1 MMFQRQFLLF
11 LVLILFFLGLLGIH
25 NQIIIR
31 SLENELLQTEEKPN
45 ESIETRVDS
54 PKASDRAAMTGLLL
68 KLLGGIILIV
78 VVYTFVRS
86 IKTRRLEESFPRD
99 GAGTMVETF
108 QRLVRELKEK
118 ETELQGL
125 KLRAEQRAADIENYN
140 ENILQSVAS
149 GVITFDRSRTITT
162 FNPAAERVLGIRRDE
177 VMGKTSESVFGKQSA
192 IVRTLQEVFKR
203 ETVLSRQEFELQR
216 PIAKD
221 RPVAFSESSSEGGG
235 SSRAPRVPERIWVGI
250 STSLLRD
257 GQGQIIGA
265 TFVFT
270 DLTEI
275 KRLQEQVELKRRLTV
290 LGEMSAGI
298 AHEFRNFMGTIM
310 GFAKLISKR
319 SAADDPRKAMVD
331 AITREINAMNQLI
344 EELLSFG
351 RHAELS
357 LSPVD
362 LEALFQKIVPQLR
375 SQGNGLVFPD
385 LRIEIPSGVPLIRLD
400 EILIRQ
406 AFTNLLQNSVE
417 AMPEGGEL
425 RINVNLVEQ
434 DRTQRS
440 GAGEVLIEV
449 LDTGVGIPKD
459 KQEKIFLP
467 FFTLKEKGTGM
478 GLALVHKIILSHN
491 GRITVESAEG
501 EGTTFRIHLPLKEG

>member
-1 MMFQRQFLLF
+1 MMFQRQFLLS
-11 LVLILFFLGLLGIH
+11 LVLILCFLGLLTLH
-25 NQIIIR
+25 NRIIIR
-31 SLENELLQTEEKPN
+31 SLENELSKTQEQLI
-45 ESIETRVDS
+45 ESIETGVDS
-54 PKASDRAAMTGLLL
+54 PKASDSAAMTGLLL
-68 KLLGGIILIV
+68 KLFGGLILIV
-78 VVYTFVRS
+78 VTYTFIRA
-86 IKTRRLEESFPRD
+86 IKTHRIEESSSMD
-99 GAGTMVETF
+99 ETGTMVETF
-108 QRLVRELKEK
+108 QGLVRELKEK
-118 ETELQGL
+118 ETDLQDL
-125 KLRAEQRAADIENYN
+125 KLRAEKRADDIENYN

-162 FNPAAERVLGIRRDE
+162 FNPAAERVLGIHRDE
-177 VMGKTSESVFGKQSA
+177 VMGKTSESVFGQQSA
-192 IVRTLQEVFKR
+192 IDRMLQEVFKR

-216 PIAKD
+216 PVTKD
-221 RPVAFSESSSEGGG
+221 RPAAFSESSSEGGN
-235 SSRAPRVPERIWVGI
+235 STRLPTVPERIWVGI

-257 GQGQIIGA
+257 SQGQIIGA

-319 SAADDPRKAMVD
+319 SEVNDPRQGMVD
-331 AITREINAMNQLI
+331 AITQELHAMNQLI
-344 EELLSFG
+344 EQLLSFG
-351 RHAELS
+351 RHAELN

-362 LEALFQKIVPQLR
+362 LEALFQKIIPQLKK
-375 SQGNGLVFPD
+375 QGEERFFPD
-385 LRIEIPSGVPLIRLD
+385 VRLEVPPGMPRIRLD

-406 AFTNLLQNSVE
+406 AFTNLFQNAVE
-417 AMPEGGEL
+417 AMPDGGEL
-425 RINVNLVEQ
+425 RVCVNLVEQ
-434 DRTQRS
+434 DRPKRN
-440 GAGEVLIEV
+440 GAGEILIEV
-449 LDTGVGIPKD
+449 HDTGIGIPTD
-459 KQEKIFLP
+459 QQEKIFLP